1 MTRQNALPEGPMIV
15 QLNLAPETARVLR
28 ENASRTGRT
37 LEALLEQI
45 ADREAR
51 SIDRLPDTG
60 PPDDGAFERGL
71 DELAEGLTALPRLP
85 ADFSRADIYG
95 EHA

>member
-1 MTRQNALPEGPMIV
+1 MTV
-15 QLNLAPETARVLR
+15 QLNLAPETERVLR
-28 ENASRTGRT
+28 EHAARNGRT
-37 LEALLEQI
+37 LEALLEEM

-51 SIDRLPDTG
+51 SIDAAPDTG
-60 PPDDGAFERGL
+60 PQDPDDFERGL
-71 DELAEGLTALPRLP
+71 DELAEGLPALPRLP